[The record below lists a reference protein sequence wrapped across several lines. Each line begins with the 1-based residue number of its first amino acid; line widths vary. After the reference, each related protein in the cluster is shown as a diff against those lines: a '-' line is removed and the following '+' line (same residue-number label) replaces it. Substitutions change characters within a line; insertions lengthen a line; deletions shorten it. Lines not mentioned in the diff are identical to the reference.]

1 MKKLIKV
8 SFTVLASL
16 VISLTAISPASAQ
29 FSKAVVMLKG
39 NVRFEQT
46 GKPCSVKVSILSEDK
61 SSEINSGRSNSES
74 GDYLIVLQPNKKYWV
89 RVSEPGIVTRED
101 LIETPSVKATVQIY
115 WNINLTENSDPNAQ
129 QEKAIIK

>member
-16 VISLTAISPASAQ
+16 VIVLTSISPASAQ

-39 NVRFEQT
+39 NVRNEQS
-46 GKPCSVKVSILSEDK
+46 GKVYSVKVSILSEDK
-61 SSEINSGRSNSES
+61 STEISSGRSNSET
-74 GDYLIVLQPNKKYWV
+74 GNYLIVLQPNKKYWV
-89 RVSEPGIVTRED
+89 RVCEPGLVTKEEP
-101 LIETPSVKATVQIY
+101 IETPAAQSTVQIY
-115 WNINLTENSDPNAQ
+115 WNINLTENSDPNAM